1 MSNDAF
7 MWIALVVGA
16 IGTGASFVGILV
28 ARRSHEAAY
37 AATGLASFVVCAW
50 GFGGVTVAYDRLDA
64 IVYAFVFGL
73 AGIAGG
79 YALVSTLLGWLIQRD
94 REAAQPLAES
104 LPDDPGDAA
113 VLVLG
118 EVEPP
123 DYSPRATAAAL
134 EDLAQEGLL
143 KASIGVLPFLF
154 MAQKTRYRAAGG
166 TSPAARQLDALAERV
181 KALLRSAPGR
191 VESAWC
197 EGERALASRIVA
209 KVESGFRTI
218 VVAEAV
224 IAESLEVDSAKRA
237 VDALRLSDLGVSV
250 TYAGPLWR
258 SERIA
263 TLVSTRIMAIVGD
276 PMAGGV
282 VLVGQGQPEDRSR
295 DRREFD
301 EQETSFL
308 NQVRMLL
315 LERGVPEQSVR
326 LAWADWRT
334 PEVTGTVRHLAAL
347 GCRRIVVSPACFP
360 LDSITTMLDLQLSVR
375 QARVDET
382 VSVVTLPSWHDD
394 PAFAEELSTGVEQAM
409 ASSAHTQ
416 PEPAGP

>member
-1 MSNDAF
+1 M
-7 MWIALVVGA
+7 
-16 IGTGASFVGILV
+16 GASFVGILV
-28 ARRSHEAAY
+28 ARRSHEGGY
-37 AATGLASFVVCAW
+37 AATGLASFVLCAW

-64 IVYAFVFGL
+64 IVYAIVFSL
-73 AGIAGG
+73 AGVAGG
-79 YALVSTLLGWLIQRD
+79 YALVSTLLGWLSRSD
-94 REAAQPLAES
+94 RLIALPELES
-104 LPDDPGDAA
+104 IPADPGGAA

-123 DYSPRATAAAL
+123 DYSPTSTAAAL
-134 EDLAQEGLL
+134 EDLADEGLL

-181 KALLRSAPGR
+181 EELLGMGPGR
-191 VESAWC
+191 VAAAWC
-197 EGERALASRIVA
+197 EGERALAATVAA
-209 KVESGFRTI
+209 KVARGFRTI
-218 VVAEAV
+218 VIAETV
-224 IAESLEVDSAKRA
+224 IAESLEVDLAKRE
-237 VDALRLSDLGVSV
+237 VDALRLSDLGVTV
-250 TYAGPLWR
+250 TYSGPLWR

-263 TLVSTRIMAIVGD
+263 SLVSTRIIAIMGD
-276 PMAGGV
+276 PAATGV
-282 VLVGQGQPEDRSR
+282 VLVGQGQPDDRSR

-308 NQVRMLL
+308 NHVRMLL
-315 LERGVPEQSVR
+315 LDRGVPEQSVR

-360 LDSITTMLDLQLSVR
+360 LDSIATMLDLQLSVR

-382 VSVVTLPSWHDD
+382 VSVVTLPAWHDD
-394 PAFAEELSTGVEQAM
+394 VLFAEELRSGVDHALAQAGV
-409 ASSAHTQ
+409 SESA
-416 PEPAGP
+416 EPARA